1 MSLRADASVGGP
13 SHLSEQPAPSGL
25 PGPADPTAGL
35 GDPPGRDP
43 AEVAAAVRAVL
54 AAPALAD
61 VPLPGGGRTAE
72 RWALLRALAR
82 WDVATGRLV
91 EAHLDAA
98 AILAGLGAGAV
109 RPGEVW
115 AVWAAEPPGQAVTA
129 TSGPDGWTLRG
140 RKPWCSGA
148 DASTHALVTAT
159 ADDGRRLF
167 AVPLADRDRTRP
179 VPGGWA
185 AAGMSQTQTWS
196 VDLDDAPAVPVGGPR
211 AYLDRAGFWHGGVGV
226 AACWLGGADAVLAP
240 LERRAASGRLDPHGL
255 AHLGAAAAAVHAAG
269 AVLGSAAATVDAAPD
284 DAAAEL
290 VARRAR
296 AVVEHAASTVL
307 DRVGRALGAAPL
319 CLDVGHARRVE
330 DLTVYLR
337 QSHAER
343 DLEVLGSLVGS
354 AVAGAGAGS

>member
-1 MSLRADASVGGP
+1 MSLRADV
-13 SHLSEQPAPSGL
+13 
-25 PGPADPTAGL
+25 PADVPSAPVPVPAGLTAGL

-43 AEVAAAVRAVL
+43 AEVAAAVRTVL
-54 AAPALAD
+54 ARPALAD
-61 VPLPGGGRTAE
+61 VPRPGAGRTAE
-72 RWALLRALAR
+72 RWALLRTLAR
-82 WDVATGRLV
+82 WDVAAGRLV

-98 AILAGLGAGAV
+98 AILAELGAAPV
-109 RPGEVW
+109 LPGQVW
-115 AVWAAEPPGQAVTA
+115 AVWAAEAPGPAVTA
-129 TSGPDGWTLRG
+129 TPGPAGWTLRG

-148 DASTHALVTAT
+148 AASTHALVTAT

-167 AVPLADRDRTRP
+167 AVPLTDRARTRP

-185 AAGMSQTQTWS
+185 AAGMAQTQTWS

-240 LERRAASGRLDPHGL
+240 LAARAASGRLDPHGL

-269 AVLGSAAATVDAAPD
+269 AVLAAAAADIDADPHDAAG
-284 DAAAEL
+284 AQV

-296 AVVEHAASTVL
+296 AVVEQAATTVL

-319 CLDVGHARRVE
+319 CLDAGHARRVE

-343 DLEVLGSLVGS
+343 DLEVLGTLLAGS
-354 AVAGAGAGS
+354 ATGNAAAGAQA